1 MLKNGEIL
9 QKKISN
15 EHGNNSDV
23 QVIRMGMQNKATG
36 QLYSRL
42 VPLVLLLVDGSNPID
57 VTDPSWEMY
66 LIIKK
71 AVDHSGND
79 QDRVV
84 GFSAVYRFY
93 CYPNGLRLQLGQ
105 ILVLP
110 PYQQKGYGRYLL
122 EVLNDVAVKEEVYD
136 ITIEKPVEKLQ
147 HLRTC
152 IDVSRFLNFDPI
164 QNAVNATSSQLQHG
178 KISKKAYIPRFLP
191 PSNVVEDIRSIFK
204 ACVKDYFAV
213 VSNRVRVDILGK
225 DSETSGKKVIEVPSE
240 HDPDMSFVMFRS
252 TAGGG
257 CRDGRGPG
265 QARRAAEA
273 IGGGA
278 GKVHGSLAR
287 AGKVRGQTPKVAKQD
302 KKKKPRGRAHKRMQ
316 YNRRFVTAVDPSTAE
331 LPEEI
336 QIEKNSKYQKER
348 WYSGLPAVQT
358 KRKVKPPQVGHNVVQ
373 PQLSK
378 LFQRQSPPRKKER
391 EIYGTPNGHEEA
403 EDTTREFK
411 HEEITATIKDFDEPG
426 TLAPTELHLE
436 GTKYMVIQG
445 EPGAVISWEEVGIY
459 EEQMTPGQCNM
470 FVERLGDYLIQQGL

>member
-1 MLKNGEIL
+1 MAQKHQVAANSAAEPKKRRRVEFSAADSGVDPNDCIKIFLVSGKEEVGAADNPSLNAIDLSNFFEGDGKIYGYQGLEVIYVMRFVLNHLSVWVNIISFHSFLDITYNSKSDAGKGITDLTSTLKKNYCLWFYCVPIFFMFIEHMYMEYCREMLKNGEIL

-23 QVIRMGMQNKATG
+23 IRMGMQNKATG

-42 VPLVLLLVDGSNPID
+42 VPLILLLVDGSNPID

-79 QDRVV
+79 QDCVV

-122 EVLNDVAVKEEVYD
+122 EVLNDVAVKEEVYY
-136 ITIEKPVEKLQ
+136 ITIEEPVEKLQ

-204 ACVKDYFAV
+204 VNKMQLIPCWE
-213 VSNRVRVDILGK
+213 ILVYLGL
-225 DSETSGKKVIEVPSE
+225 DTS
-240 HDPDMSFVMFRS
+240 
-252 TAGGG
+252 
-257 CRDGRGPG
+257 
-265 QARRAAEA
+265 
-273 IGGGA
+273 
-278 GKVHGSLAR
+278 
-287 AGKVRGQTPKVAKQD
+287 
-302 KKKKPRGRAHKRMQ
+302 
-316 YNRRFVTAVDPSTAE
+316 
-331 LPEEI
+331 
-336 QIEKNSKYQKER
+336 
-348 WYSGLPAVQT
+348 
-358 KRKVKPPQVGHNVVQ
+358 
-373 PQLSK
+373 
-378 LFQRQSPPRKKER
+378 
-391 EIYGTPNGHEEA
+391 
-403 EDTTREFK
+403 
-411 HEEITATIKDFDEPG
+411 
-426 TLAPTELHLE
+426 
-436 GTKYMVIQG
+436 
-445 EPGAVISWEEVGIY
+445 
-459 EEQMTPGQCNM
+459 
-470 FVERLGDYLIQQGL
+470 